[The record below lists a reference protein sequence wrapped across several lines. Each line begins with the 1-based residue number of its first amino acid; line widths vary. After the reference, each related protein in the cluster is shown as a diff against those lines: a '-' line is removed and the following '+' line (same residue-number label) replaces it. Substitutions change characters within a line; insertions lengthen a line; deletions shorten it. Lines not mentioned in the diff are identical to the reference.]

1 MLPFPKVA
9 ALEAL
14 NSLDAAGE
22 NDSHVNRL

>member
-1 MLPFPKVA
+1 MLPFLKVA

-14 NSLDAAGE
+14 DSLVAAGE